1 MAFTS
6 SRRFALKNTMC
17 RIKSASA
24 EICEAFS
31 VGNVLPSTASGPD
44 VLN

>member
-1 MAFTS
+1 MASIS

-31 VGNVLPSTASGPD
+31 VGGILPSTACGPD